1 MTTSTITLPA
11 RAMAD
16 TIHRALSVMGR
27 EDPHP
32 LLEYAHFWTQD
43 GHLLMEASDQLRLLR
58 TRTAAVSEDAVDVLV
73 HRLHLSRIA
82 GLVPD
87 KERIP
92 VPVYDYEEAST
103 VSRDPAEGMEAR
115 IIPDESGIS
124 VTVGESTLRVP
135 TAPVSDWDRINLAAS
150 WRSHMTSNHVSSTA
164 WSPSLIAP
172 LISAVATS
180 EHVIADFREKTTLL
194 TISDHSIAL
203 ICALQYTASDLPKAA
218 ELWPDLLEETSR

>member
-73 HRLHLSRIA
+73 
-82 GLVPD
+82 
-87 KERIP
+87 
-92 VPVYDYEEAST
+92 
-103 VSRDPAEGMEAR
+103 
-115 IIPDESGIS
+115 
-124 VTVGESTLRVP
+124 
-135 TAPVSDWDRINLAAS
+135 
-150 WRSHMTSNHVSSTA
+150 MTSNHVSSTA